1 MYSYSLERRL
11 KAAAEV
17 EELKEKIA
25 SLEAALKALSPGPHP
40 LLREDAADPSP
51 PSTEI
56 SASSSDSP
64 PQASGSSGSQ
74 SSPREE
80 PQPAEGEEEVL
91 DAFGEVAA
99 RLSTFPWLITAIR

>member
-1 MYSYSLERRL
+1 MYSYSLEHRL

-40 LLREDAADPSP
+40 LLREDVADPSP

-91 DAFGEVAA
+91 DAFGEVTA
-99 RLSTFPWLITAIR
+99 RLSTFPWLITDIR